1 MRHVAAGGCLGVP
14 SYNRPMS
21 RTIHL
26 RVRGADAS
34 ARDDLHGRF
43 AALVAGRD
51 WRGGTPWLADR
62 HSVDVLAQLF
72 FDRALAE
79 ARADADDR
87 SLSAAAFV
95 RIAGDEADALA
106 LAFIARD
113 ISDRFGVEVELS
125 DPDNPIAKLR
135 HVELRD
141 GRLRDGRPMESILV
155 RRVIYRRMPD
165 GSRMEMIP
173 PHGRGSAF
181 GQPVGGDVAPSWSF
195 IVHDIRVVDDSFLDA
210 EAEAM
215 RIFRGF
221 SALRPNDRE

>member
-1 MRHVAAGGCLGVP
+1 MSRVIQLRIRGLAAGHGDLMQERFGELVAA
-14 SYNRPMS
+14 
-21 RTIHL
+21 
-26 RVRGADAS
+26 
-34 ARDDLHGRF
+34 
-43 AALVAGRD
+43 RD
-51 WRGGTPWLADR
+51 WRDGTPWLAEPGSRD
-62 HSVDVLAQLF
+62 LLFQLF

-79 ARADADDR
+79 DRAGAEER
-87 SLSAAAFV
+87 PLSAAGFV

-113 ISDRFGVEVELS
+113 ISERFDVEVELR
-125 DPDNPIAKLR
+125 DVDNPIAKLR
-135 HVELRD
+135 RVELVA
-141 GRLRDGRPMESILV
+141 GRLRNGRPLESILV

-181 GQPVGGDVAPSWSF
+181 GQPVGQAAERSWSF
-195 IVHDIRVVDDSFLDA
+195 IVHDIRVVEHSFLDA

-221 SALRPNDRE
+221 RALPSDDRA

>member
-1 MRHVAAGGCLGVP
+1 
-14 SYNRPMS
+14 MS
-21 RTIHL
+21 RVIQL
-26 RVRGADAS
+26 RVRGLDAA
-34 ARDDLHGRF
+34 ARELMHERF
-43 AALVAGRD
+43 VELVAGRE
-51 WRGGTPWLADR
+51 WRDGTPWLADELSR
-62 HSVDVLAQLF
+62 DLLPQLF
-72 FDRALAE
+72 FDQAQAE
-79 ARADADDR
+79 ARSSADER
-87 SLSAAAFV
+87 PLSAATYV

-113 ISDRFGVEVELS
+113 ISERFAADVDLR

-135 HVELRD
+135 RVELVG
-141 GRLRDGRPMESILV
+141 GRLRNGRPLESILV

-181 GQPVGGDVAPSWSF
+181 GQPVGEGGERSWSF
-195 IVHDIRVVDDSFLDA
+195 IVHDIRIADHSFLDA

-221 SALRPNDRE
+221 RALPTDDRG